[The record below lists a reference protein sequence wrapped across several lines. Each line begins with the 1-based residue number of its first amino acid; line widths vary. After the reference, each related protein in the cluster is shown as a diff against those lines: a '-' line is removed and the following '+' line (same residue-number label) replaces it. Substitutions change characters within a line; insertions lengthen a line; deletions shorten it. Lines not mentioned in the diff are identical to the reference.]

1 VAGVDYPVGIP
12 SGTTLTP
19 IASASIPGAS
29 LSGNLLRCKTPGST
43 ITINAVEFGDK
54 TIYDNTS
61 CSWNVS
67 NSHFGCP
74 ANYTSIAAD
83 NLTIANDEFN
93 QAGCTSPSSFV
104 TGDNVVLRY
113 NWFRNG
119 SAHVLE
125 TGGGGGGRIVEQ
137 FNLIDTM
144 VPGGAATGAHENWLQ
159 LSGTSAV
166 NDPLISYNT
175 AYQPRAG
182 NGEGW
187 QFYCNSGPCQ
197 VNNPTL
203 ANNTVVT
210 LPGAGMSY
218 LVNGGDASHPTFPVS
233 NGINRDNYFD
243 PRGAYGAHY
252 PGTMTSA
259 RGWTS
264 SGNMDI
270 NTGRPITAG

>member
-1 VAGVDYPVGIP
+1 MGIP
-12 SGTTLTP
+12 SGTPLTP

-29 LSGNLLRCKTPGST
+29 LSGSLLRCNTPGST
-43 ITINAVEFGDK
+43 VTITGVEFGDK
-54 TIYDNTS
+54 TIYDNTG
-61 CSWNVS
+61 CTWKVS

-74 ANYTSIAAD
+74 VNYTSIAAD
-83 NLTIANDEFN
+83 NLTIVNDEFD
-93 QAGCTSPSSFV
+93 QAGCTNPSSFV
-104 TGDNVVLRY
+104 TGGNVVLKY

-119 SAHVLE
+119 SARVLE
-125 TGGGGGGRIVEQ
+125 TGGGGGRIVEQ

-187 QFYCNSGPCQ
+187 QFYCNSGPCT
-197 VNNPTL
+197 VNNPVLT
-203 ANNTVVT
+203 NNVVVS

-218 LVNGGDASHPTFPVS
+218 VMHGAESRYGGTIV
-233 NGINRDNYFD
+233 GGLNRDNYYD
-243 PRGAYGAHY
+243 LRGAYGAYY
-252 PGTMTSA
+252 PSSFVA
-259 RGWTS
+259 GWSS
-264 SGNMDI
+264 SGNTDL
-270 NTGRPITAG
+270 NTGQTIIPG